1 MSDWKVVIKEVSG
14 EINRFIVYGLN
25 ELKDVRERLGLD
37 KRFVEWFTIER
48 RYQPIENVHLF
59 HMPPDPVFDTP
70 GLFPCFTQT
79 TPKEYGMGLRY
90 KGKRRKK
97 R

>member
-1 MSDWKVVIKEVSG
+1 MSDWRVVIKEVTG
-14 EINRFIVYGLN
+14 EINRYVVYGLN
-25 ELKDVRERLGLD
+25 ELKEVRERLGLD

-48 RYQPIENVHLF
+48 HYPSIESVHLF
-59 HMPPDPVFDTP
+59 HLSCPVPVIETP
-70 GLFPCFTQT
+70 VQIPVI